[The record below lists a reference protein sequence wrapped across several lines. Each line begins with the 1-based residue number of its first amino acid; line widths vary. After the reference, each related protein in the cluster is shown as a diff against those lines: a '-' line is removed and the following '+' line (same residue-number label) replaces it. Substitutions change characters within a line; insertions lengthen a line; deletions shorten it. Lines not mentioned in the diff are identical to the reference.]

1 MSGGV
6 RCYSVVIAA
15 MDAFP
20 ELEDLQETACRLF
33 RMFTL
38 GPIRR
43 SSVLKVLVP
52 TRLRGS
58 DPELVSPHRELLQ
71 HPGSQRRPEGGGP
84 SLSDLP
90 PQRPTAGC
98 RSGLPG

>member
-20 ELEDLQETACRLF
+20 ELEDLQETACWLF

-38 GPIRR
+38 GLIR
-43 SSVLKVLVP
+43 
-52 TRLRGS
+52 TIINA
-58 DPELVSPHRELLQ
+58 EN
-71 HPGSQRRPEGGGP
+71 
-84 SLSDLP
+84 
-90 PQRPTAGC
+90 
-98 RSGLPG
+98 

>member
-20 ELEDLQETACRLF
+20 ELEELQETACWLF

-38 GPIRR
+38 GLW
-43 SSVLKVLVP
+43 SLVP
-52 TRLRGS
+52 VMSVPMCVGVTQL
-58 DPELVSPHRELLQ
+58 
-71 HPGSQRRPEGGGP
+71 GG
-84 SLSDLP
+84 
-90 PQRPTAGC
+90 
-98 RSGLPG
+98 